1 MQPTEWL
8 VGGIG
13 LLEYFGNSPVQL
25 KSSVVRRALK
35 GDEYI
40 QTRAK
45 AWASSKKPEK
55 LPKLPFNVGDYDQ
68 LVTALHLP
76 QIAQPD
82 ISRVDDQYSMDIVC
96 HFMDIAAY
104 LAEKEPAL
112 KISRGFI
119 AREIEPP
126 DSDKARFVWACNIL
140 DDVTLIFDLLDAGAL
155 TVVESDVFRTLY
167 PEIAF
172 ATAKAYMLA
181 AISYIYDEQKPTI
194 ASWQSVGLSALMG
207 VPVSDFND
215 VMTWQAGYSPTK
227 GPGRP
232 PSQAPDLAGQS
243 ATDSQRKDFP
253 R

>member
-1 MQPTEWL
+1 MQSTEWL
-8 VGGIG
+8 VGSIG
-13 LLEYFGNSPVQL
+13 LLKYFGHAPVQIT
-25 KSSVVRRALK
+25 SSAIRRALK

-40 QTRAK
+40 KSRAK
-45 AWASSKKPEK
+45 TWAASKKPAK

-76 QIAQPD
+76 QLAQPD
-82 ISRVDDQYSMDIVC
+82 ISRIDDGYSMDVVC

-104 LAEKEPAL
+104 LTEKEPAL
-112 KISRGFI
+112 KMSQGFI

-140 DDVTLIFDLLDAGAL
+140 DDVNLVFDLLDAGAL

-167 PEIAF
+167 PEIAYE
-172 ATAKAYMLA
+172 TAKAYMLA

-194 ASWQSVGLSALMG
+194 ASWQSVALSALMG
-207 VPVSDFND
+207 TPVSDFND
-215 VMTWQAGYSPTK
+215 VLTWQAGYSSTK

-232 PSQAPDLAGQS
+232 PSQAPNLAGQA
-243 ATDSQRKDFP
+243 ATETQRKDFP